1 MSFTLNLPVN
11 SVSFGQVSTLL
22 LRELY
27 KKNLNDFFNDNKKE
41 LLNKEEIIS
50 MSNSMYSLYPY
61 GTYNKNNVKLI
72 AEKEE
77 ILFGFKCGLL
87 FGGRF

>member
-27 KKNLNDFFNDNKKE
+27 KKNLNDFKDAE
-41 LLNKEEIIS
+41 
-50 MSNSMYSLYPY
+50 YSKSY
-61 GTYNKNNVKLI
+61 
-72 AEKEE
+72 
-77 ILFGFKCGLL
+77 ILFL
-87 FGGRF
+87 RQ